1 MKFHCTHPLANPS
14 RKQSEQKGSECL
26 FHNLRSAKDHFIFSR
41 SFFLL
46 FKNINLKIN
55 HAVNLS
61 VLNRRK

>member
-61 VLNRRK
+61 VLNRHK